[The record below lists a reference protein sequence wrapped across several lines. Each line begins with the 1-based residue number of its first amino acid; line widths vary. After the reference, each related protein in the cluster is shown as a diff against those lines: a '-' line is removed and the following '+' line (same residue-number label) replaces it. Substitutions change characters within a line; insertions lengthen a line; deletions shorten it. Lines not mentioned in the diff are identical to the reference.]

1 MEDVEAHL
9 PLFFAAPIQWY
20 TQLLGSDSLIL
31 QDEIIFSELSAY
43 NRIQICGKTGIQNI
57 SIPLVGESRKG
68 RSSKVE
74 ISYTQRW
81 QNHLI
86 NALRTAYGK
95 SPFYEYYDYRL
106 EPILKQEYQ
115 YLWDLNFDI
124 LKFTLSCLKL
134 DNQITKT
141 EMVEKV
147 SLIEE
152 STEIIPY
159 YQVFSD
165 TTGFIPGLSILDLI
179 FNEGIQ
185 ATEILMKMKNIHLKI
200 K

>member
-1 MEDVEAHL
+1 MENVKVHL
-9 PLFFAAPIQWY
+9 PLFFAAPIHWY
-20 TQLLGSDSLIL
+20 VELLGSNGLVL
-31 QDEIIFSELSAY
+31 QDENVFSELPTY
-43 NRIQICGKTGIQNI
+43 NRLQICGKTGIQSI

-68 RSSKVE
+68 KSSKVE

-106 EPILKQEYQ
+106 EPILKNDYK
-115 YLWDLNFDI
+115 YLWDLNFEI

-134 DNQITKT
+134 DTQIIGT
-141 EMVEKV
+141 ENVEKV
-147 SLIEE
+147 NLPKE
-152 STEIIPY
+152 SAEIVPY

-165 TTGFIPGLSILDLI
+165 STGFISGLSILDLI

-185 ATEILMKMKNIHLKI
+185 AYEVLMKIKNIHLKI